1 MTCDIVERLAF
12 TGNLSDGELLALL
25 QTDSF
30 DEILFAKADEKR
42 REIYGTDVYLRGLIE
57 FTDYCRNNCYYC
69 GIRRENRRIERY
81 RMTSEEI
88 LAACEK
94 GYEMGY
100 RTFVLQG
107 GEDSYFSGEE

>member
-42 REIYGTDVYLRGLIE
+42 REI
-57 FTDYCRNNCYYC
+57 
-69 GIRRENRRIERY
+69 
-81 RMTSEEI
+81 
-88 LAACEK
+88 
-94 GYEMGY
+94 
-100 RTFVLQG
+100 
-107 GEDSYFSGEE
+107 